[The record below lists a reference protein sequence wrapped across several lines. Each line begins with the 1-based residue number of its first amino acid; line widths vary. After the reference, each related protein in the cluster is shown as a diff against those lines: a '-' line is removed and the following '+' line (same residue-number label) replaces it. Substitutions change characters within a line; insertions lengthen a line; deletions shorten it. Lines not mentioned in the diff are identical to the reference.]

1 MTSTT
6 QWVLASRPEG
16 TPTSDNFR
24 LETAELPELSDGQ
37 ILVDNTFASV
47 DPYMRGRMNDV
58 ESYIPPFQIDEPLT
72 GTAIGTVAESRSEK
86 FKVGDTVRHFAGWR
100 TRTVLGE
107 DEAEHIDTDAAPAE
121 AYLGILGVT
130 GLTAYAGLTAV
141 GEMKEGDVVFISG
154 AAGAVGSAAGQIA
167 KQLGAAKVIGSAGS
181 AEKIDYVKG
190 LGFDEAFNYKDGD
203 VTGQLAKAAPEGIDV
218 YFDNVGGDHLEAAID
233 NANTFARIANCDAI
247 AQYRDTEP
255 AQPRT
260 VHRQMPHPARLRGGQ
275 EFAPRRRVPGE
286 DRPARARRLDHL
298 RDHGAQGHRQHAG
311 RLPQVVR
318 GQQHRQDDRFTSGGK
333 VNDQGTHDRLRV
345 RPLDA

>member
-16 TPTSDNFR
+16 TPTRENFR

-37 ILVDNTFASV
+37 ILVDNIFASV

-58 ESYIPPFQIDEPLT
+58 ESYIPPFQIDQPLT
-72 GTAIGTVAESRSEK
+72 GTAIGTVAESRSKK

-100 TRTVLGE
+100 TRAVLVE

-130 GLTAYAGLTAV
+130 GLTAYVGLTAV

-233 NANTFARIANCDAI
+233 NANTFARIAMCGAI
-247 AQYRDTEP
+247 AQYNDTEP
-255 AQPRT
+255 APGPSNLGLSIGKCLT
-260 VHRQMPHPARLRGGQ
+260 LRGFVVGKYSHLAGEFQGKIAPLVLDGSITYETTVREGIDNMPDAFLELFEGSNTGKMIVSLQ
-275 EFAPRRRVPGE
+275 EE
-286 DRPARARRLDHL
+286 
-298 RDHGAQGHRQHAG
+298 
-311 RLPQVVR
+311 
-318 GQQHRQDDRFTSGGK
+318 K
-333 VNDQGTHDRLRV
+333 
-345 RPLDA
+345 

>member
-16 TPTSDNFR
+16 TPTRENFR

-37 ILVDNTFASV
+37 ILVDNIFASV

-58 ESYIPPFQIDEPLT
+58 ESYIPPFQIDQPLT
-72 GTAIGTVAESRSEK
+72 GTAIGTVAESRSKK

-100 TRTVLGE
+100 TRAVLVE

-130 GLTAYAGLTAV
+130 GLTAYVGLTAV
-141 GEMKEGDVVFISG
+141 GEMREGDVVFISG

-233 NANTFARIANCDAI
+233 NANTFARIAMCGAI
-247 AQYRDTEP
+247 AQYNDTEP
-255 AQPRT
+255 APGPSNLGLSIGKCLT
-260 VHRQMPHPARLRGGQ
+260 LRGFVVGKYSHLAGEFQGKIAPLVLDGSITYETTVREGIDNMPDAFLELFEGSNTGKMIVSLQ
-275 EFAPRRRVPGE
+275 EE
-286 DRPARARRLDHL
+286 
-298 RDHGAQGHRQHAG
+298 
-311 RLPQVVR
+311 
-318 GQQHRQDDRFTSGGK
+318 K
-333 VNDQGTHDRLRV
+333 
-345 RPLDA
+345 